1 MHQFKLPTPSKETA
15 LINFIYIYIIYMFI
29 YTRNRITFT
38 WSSEESC
45 EITCK
50 LKYSKELLDYK
61 FKNAKTYTIIRVTM
75 SHGVLTLRRT
85 SKFIP
90 PPWYK
95 GGGWMEP
102 HHGVF
107 DMLKYFETI
116 LPLVESVWSSWQAK
130 VYWWCCWRPVTSPT
144 MVAILAAILDFT
156 KNWKSG

>member
-1 MHQFKLPTPSKETA
+1 MHQFKLPTLSKETA

-45 EITCK
+45 ETTCK

-116 LPLVESVWSSWQAK
+116 LPLVESV
-130 VYWWCCWRPVTSPT
+130 
-144 MVAILAAILDFT
+144 
-156 KNWKSG
+156 

>member
-1 MHQFKLPTPSKETA
+1 
-15 LINFIYIYIIYMFI
+15 MFI

-61 FKNAKTYTIIRVTM
+61 FKNAKTYLIIRVTM
-75 SHGVLTLRRT
+75 SHGLLTLRRT

-116 LPLVESVWSSWQAK
+116 LPLVESV
-130 VYWWCCWRPVTSPT
+130 
-144 MVAILAAILDFT
+144 
-156 KNWKSG
+156 